1 MLTTFF
7 SSHKK
12 LIITCTLVA
21 ILGSSLYT
29 YSTQTVRGRVL
40 TMYAGGGFFAP
51 VGTKIA
57 CAKQTDQKV
66 AEKFTLP
73 LNFDQESKDLLR
85 EFWHFSY
92 YRACLF
98 DAGYDFG
105 GRKVAHSEIIEESGK
120 LIYKNH
126 FAKISFE
133 VPAGTT
139 IVTDNITNPD
149 IDDYVITS
157 SLQVGTDVVIV
168 QADRSKKSVADLK
181 ELEAGFTGFATTSA
195 TVLGKSYRTSQTGS
209 AILAAHQDD
218 AQFGFLSFTPNKLA
232 ISIYGKMLPQPLL
245 DMIESSFTFIE

>member
-1 MLTTFF
+1 MLYV
-7 SSHKK
+7 
-12 LIITCTLVA
+12 LA
-21 ILGSSLYT
+21 
-29 YSTQTVRGRVL
+29 TQTVRGRVL
-40 TMYAGGGFFAP
+40 TMYTGGGFFAP
-51 VGTKIA
+51 VGTKVS
-57 CAKQTDQKV
+57 CAKETDQKV
-66 AEKFTLP
+66 AQKFTLP
-73 LNFDQESKDLLR
+73 LNFDQDSKDMLR

-98 DAGYDFG
+98 EAGYDFG
-105 GRKVAHSEIIEESGK
+105 GRKVSHSEIIDENGK

-133 VPAGTT
+133 VPPGTT
-139 IVTDNITNPD
+139 ILTDNVTDPD
-149 IDDYVITS
+149 MDDYVIAS

-195 TVLGKSYRTSQTGS
+195 TVLGKNYMTSQTGS

-232 ISIYGKMLPQPLL
+232 ISIYGKLLPQPLL
-245 DMIESSFTFIE
+245 TMIESSFTFID